1 MEETIEQIN
10 FTRSLEWLEQAAAII
25 PGGCSTL
32 AKSPERLFPGYTALC
47 CAEAKGSRFTDLD
60 GHVWLDCEMAMGT
73 VSWGH
78 AREEVNEA
86 IIRQL
91 AKGTSFSTASDL
103 ELEAAKLILKR
114 FGGRY
119 KSLKFAKGG
128 ADVVSA
134 AVRAARAYSGKSKVI
149 ATAYHGWHDWS
160 SYGYYGQEDAALG
173 IPSSIR
179 DTTTWVNGGS
189 QAIMDLLASE
199 ADNVACIVLC
209 PNEWEKEELSKVVAD
224 CNQRK
229 VTVIFDEV
237 TSGIRMGKQATAG
250 EFDVWPDILCL
261 SKGMA
266 NGLPLAVIMGG
277 DPWMTLLADI
287 KFSSAHASEAIAF
300 AALIACE
307 ELMEQ
312 APVWPSWRDPASS
325 MMKQLKEL
333 MVSLELHDLELQGTY
348 ASFCI
353 RQPSKPHFYQDPF
366 REFLVKHLAA
376 DGIFSKGYFV
386 FSDSH
391 TKDDFD
397 CVQTSIESALRLWH
411 EANEALANDKRRNE

>member
-1 MEETIEQIN
+1 MKESARQMN
-10 FTRSLEWLEQAAAII
+10 FTKSLDWLEEASAII

-32 AKSPERLFPGYTALC
+32 AKSPDRLFPGYTAIS

-78 AREEVNEA
+78 AREEVNDA

-103 ELEAAKLILKR
+103 ELEAAKRLLKR

-134 AVRAARAYSGKSKVI
+134 AVRAARAYNGKSKAI

-160 SYGYYGQEDAALG
+160 AYGYYGQNAAVLG
-173 IPSSIR
+173 IPFSIR
-179 DTTTWVNGGS
+179 GTTNWVNSGAD
-189 QAIMDLLASE
+189 AIMDVLASE
-199 ADNVACIVLC
+199 AEDIACIVLC
-209 PNEWEKEELSKVVAD
+209 PNEWVKEELRKVVAD
-224 CNQRK
+224 CRHRK

-250 EFDVWPDILCL
+250 EYDIWPDILCL

-277 DPWMTLLADI
+277 DPWMPLLADV

-307 ELMEQ
+307 QLMEQ
-312 APVWPSWRDPASS
+312 APVWPSWRDNTGF
-325 MMKQLKEL
+325 MIKRLKEL
-333 MVSLELHDLELQGTY
+333 IVSLGLHDLELQGTY

-353 RQPSKPHFYQDPF
+353 RQLNVPHFYQDPF

-386 FSDSH
+386 FSDCH
-391 TKDDFD
+391 TKDDLD
-397 CVQTSIESALRLWH
+397 RVQMSIESALRLWS
-411 EANEALANDKRRNE
+411 EGNVALMND